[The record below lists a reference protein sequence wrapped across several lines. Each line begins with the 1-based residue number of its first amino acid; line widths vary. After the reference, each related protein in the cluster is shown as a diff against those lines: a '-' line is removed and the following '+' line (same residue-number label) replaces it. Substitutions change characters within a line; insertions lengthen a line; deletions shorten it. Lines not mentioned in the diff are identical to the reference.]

1 VNMKKDVILICSQDT
16 REVEESH
23 GTKKRRRPSAPCRTG
38 TSRKDTPATG
48 GDNYSPKPEY
58 GVIASMTQIF
68 KEVSDDISSRSLPT
82 RFVSV
87 AALLRRYSPSPHRLL
102 TNHKL
107 LIILFCHATLLTLH
121 AYVQWDQVSSQGAQ
135 TVPRPNALPA
145 LAKR

>member
-1 VNMKKDVILICSQDT
+1 MGPKSGDDHLLLAAQAQTAKIPRQ
-16 REVEESH
+16 R
-23 GTKKRRRPSAPCRTG
+23 
-38 TSRKDTPATG
+38 G

-68 KEVSDDISSRSLPT
+68 KEVSDNISSRSLPT

-121 AYVQWDQVSSQGAQ
+121 AYVQGDQVSSQGAQ
-135 TVPRPNALPA
+135 TVPPPPNALPA